1 MRRMWLIARQAYLHE
16 VRRKSFL
23 VAALAPIGLVVLT
36 ALLVIFMSQQGAS
49 KLPLGYVDP
58 AGLLKPD
65 LLQTLDP
72 AGKMVAFRAYEDVD
86 KARAALDAGEIQ
98 AYYLVPADLVAART
112 LKGYYLDRAPSD
124 AVRGDLTRFVRA
136 SLLADLDP
144 AVRQR
149 AAGGFSLTMRTTDGR
164 RAMDMSNPVAFLL
177 PFLSGILF
185 VITVM
190 MSAGYLLQAV
200 TAEKENRT
208 MEMVI
213 TSVSPEHL
221 IAGKAL
227 GLVGVSL
234 TELGIWLVT
243 IVAGLLIARPFVA
256 EFRSIGVPWDL
267 VGIAALYFLPS
278 FVLVA
283 GIMITIGG
291 LAPDFRQGQQVAGS
305 LNLLFVAPLLVST
318 LLFINPD
325 SPVLIAMTLFPTTA
339 FAMVTMRWPF
349 TAIPIWQLVLSWTL
363 LVATATAAVLFAA
376 RIFRLGMLRYG
387 QPLSLAS
394 AIATLRGRRRRSQE
408 AQNA

>member
-1 MRRMWLIARQAYLHE
+1 MRRVLLIARQAYLHE

-36 ALLVIFMSQQGAS
+36 ALLVVFVTQQGAS

-58 AGLLKPD
+58 GGLLKPAVLSTMGD
-65 LLQTLDP
+65 ADELT
-72 AGKMVAFRAYEDVD
+72 AFRAYESEEQ
-86 KARAALDAGEIQ
+86 ARAALEVGDIQ
-98 AYYLVPADLVAART
+98 AYYLVPADFGTALT
-112 LKGYYLDRAPSD
+112 LKACFLEKWPSDRARSD
-124 AVRGDLTRFVRA
+124 MNRFLRA

-149 AAGGFSLTMRTTDGR
+149 AAEGITLTLRTSDGR
-164 RAMDMSNPVAFLL
+164 RSMDMSNPVAFML

-213 TSVSPEHL
+213 TSVSPEQL
-221 IAGKAL
+221 ISGKAL

-243 IVAGLLIARPFVA
+243 IVVGILIARPFVA
-256 EFRSIGVPWDL
+256 ELRNVGVPWDL

-291 LAPDFRQGQQVAGS
+291 LAPDYRQGQQVAGS

-325 SPVLIAMTLFPTTA
+325 SPVLVAMTLFPTTA
-339 FAMVTMRWPF
+339 FAMVTMRWSF
-349 TAIPIWQLVLSWTL
+349 TVVPIWQLVLSWSL

-376 RIFRLGMLRYG
+376 RVFRLGMLRYG
-387 QPLSLAS
+387 QPMSLAKAVS
-394 AIATLRGRRRRSQE
+394 ALRTRRPRSEE
-408 AQNA
+408 ARHA